1 MDTEGAEFEAFKYFP
16 VENLDYV
23 DQILMEVHFMSSATE
38 VWGNL

>member
-16 VENLDYV
+16 TQYLNYI
-23 DQILMEVHFMSSATE
+23 DQITMEVHFSYFARE